1 MNESGVERGNGGE
14 TSNTLCGKTHE
25 PSARK
30 LPTNHD
36 HEGGS
41 GRSSNISVINRR
53 QSPPRPL
60 TRSLHGPPKGRTEEQ
75 KRRIKNNP
83 EPRFELAGSFHINVA
98 GAKRRRS
105 RPLQRRVS

>member
-14 TSNTLCGKTHE
+14 SSSTLCGKTHE
-25 PSARK
+25 ASARQ

-53 QSPPRPL
+53 SSPPRPL
-60 TRSLHGPPKGRTEEQ
+60 TRSLHGPQNGKTEKQ
-75 KRRIKNNP
+75 KSKSERMK
-83 EPRFELAGSFHINVA
+83 
-98 GAKRRRS
+98 K
-105 RPLQRRVS
+105 QT